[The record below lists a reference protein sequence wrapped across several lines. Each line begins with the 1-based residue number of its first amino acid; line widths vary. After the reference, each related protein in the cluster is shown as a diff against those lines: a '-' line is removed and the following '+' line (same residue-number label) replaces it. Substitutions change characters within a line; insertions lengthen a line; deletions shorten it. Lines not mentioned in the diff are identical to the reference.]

1 LKGSSSRLMPTSTH
15 KGTHNMM
22 KKAVLFA
29 SLATLVLGLSACGG
43 NDTQTTVKTTETQGK
58 QLLDL
63 KEAYDK
69 GVISESEYK
78 KEKNDILQQQ

>member
-1 LKGSSSRLMPTSTH
+1 MLKKT
-15 KGTHNMM
+15 
-22 KKAVLFA
+22 VLSA
-29 SLATLVLGLSACGG
+29 TALALVIGLSGCGG

-69 GVISESEYK
+69 GVISESEYNRT
-78 KEKNDILQQQ
+78 KNDILKQK

>member
-1 LKGSSSRLMPTSTH
+1 
-15 KGTHNMM
+15 MM
-22 KKAVLFA
+22 KKAVLLA
-29 SLATLVLGLSACGG
+29 SLVTVVLGLSACGG

-63 KEAYDK
+63 KEAFEK

-78 KEKNDILQQQ
+78 EEKNDILKQQ

>member
-1 LKGSSSRLMPTSTH
+1 MCKRSVVS
-15 KGTHNMM
+15 
-22 KKAVLFA
+22 
-29 SLATLVLGLSACGG
+29 ATLLALALGLSGCGG

-69 GVISESEYK
+69 GVITESEYK
-78 KEKNDILQQQ
+78 RTKNEILEQD

>member
-1 LKGSSSRLMPTSTH
+1 
-15 KGTHNMM
+15 MM
-22 KKAVLFA
+22 KKMVLLA
-29 SLATLVLGLSACGG
+29 SVMTLVLGLSACGG

-69 GVISESEYK
+69 GVISEKEYERT
-78 KEKNDILQQQ
+78 KEEILEQN

>member
-1 LKGSSSRLMPTSTH
+1 LKECSSRLAFEVNQ
-15 KGTHNMM
+15 KEAFKMM
-22 KKAVLFA
+22 KKTVLLA
-29 SLATLVLGLSACGG
+29 SVMALTLGLSACGG

-69 GVISESEYK
+69 GVITESEYK
-78 KEKNDILQQQ
+78 KTKNEILKQN

>member
-1 LKGSSSRLMPTSTH
+1 MLQR
-15 KGTHNMM
+15 
-22 KKAVLFA
+22 AVLSA
-29 SLATLVLGLSACGG
+29 TAVVLLLSLSGCGG

-69 GVISESEYK
+69 GVITESEYK
-78 KEKNDILQQQ
+78 RTKNEILKQD

>member
-1 LKGSSSRLMPTSTH
+1 MKNGWYRFALDRHFKGYLC
-15 KGTHNMM
+15 MM
-22 KKAVLFA
+22 KKMVLLA
-29 SLATLVLGLSACGG
+29 SVMTLVLGLSACGG

-69 GVISESEYK
+69 GVITEKEYERT
-78 KEKNDILQQQ
+78 KEEILEQN

>member
-1 LKGSSSRLMPTSTH
+1 MP
-15 KGTHNMM
+15 
-22 KKAVLFA
+22 KKIFLGVTAIA
-29 SLATLVLGLSACGG
+29 LVIGLSGCGG

-69 GVISESEYK
+69 GVITESEYK
-78 KEKNDILQQQ
+78 RTKNEILNQR

>member
-1 LKGSSSRLMPTSTH
+1 MLKNTLIGAVVMA
-15 KGTHNMM
+15 
-22 KKAVLFA
+22 AVLA
-29 SLATLVLGLSACGG
+29 LPGCGG

-69 GVISESEYK
+69 GVITEKEYK
-78 KEKNDILQQQ
+78 RTKEDILDQN